1 MACALLRAYRCAWEG
16 VLVGSIFQDFRYA
29 LRVLV
34 KSCGF
39 TTVAVL
45 TLALGIGANTA
56 IFTFIDAFY
65 LKPLPVAHA
74 QQLMHVYAA
83 VPGRSYNEG
92 FSGPE
97 FQLLREHA
105 ASFRALAAE
114 TQIAQLHVVTRG
126 GATEVRGAF
135 VSANYFDLL
144 GVQPRLGRAFVAGED
159 AVNGRDAVA
168 VISHQLWRTQFSSD
182 PAAVGSEIHVNGVP
196 FKIVGVAP
204 VDFYGDRAG
213 MPAQIWM
220 PASMLGAAGY
230 ACADGTYRCTVYD
243 NLLGRLA
250 AETRPATAQAELRS
264 LMIWS
269 ATDWVNRRPQR
280 EIVATSAK
288 GVDPDQRAQSDAQ
301 MQLLICVTASLL
313 LIACANLAGLLLSRG
328 VARRKEIAVRL
339 SLGASRGRI
348 IRQLFTESIL
358 LAAIAAVLGLWF
370 SFFAGNVL
378 SGYYGTDSEGFH
390 HLYDLTLDWRIL
402 AYCISIALI
411 AGVFFGL
418 VPAIRA
424 SRQDLIAEL
433 KDGGSP
439 GGQRGGSWL
448 RHGLVV
454 AQVALS
460 MTLVV
465 CAGLL
470 VRSGFNIERGTNFDP
485 RHMAVLRLRPEL
497 IKYTPQQVGSLV
509 QRVMQAVQ
517 AAPGVESAAFME
529 GGEGLVW
536 NAQNGHEIPVSAA
549 GASQTSALDALEQD
563 VNSTFFA
570 TLRMPILEGRAFT
583 EQDNATAPP
592 VAVVNEALAQRFWPR
607 ASALGQTLLVRGK
620 PHQIVGVAANVQ
632 PASAVQAAEPHL
644 YLSYW
649 QSNATTNGD
658 IRMAIRI
665 AGDPSRELPR
675 IRQLIQS
682 VDPLVPVGEDMTM
695 AEQVGLEYM
704 PVLLGRSVMVFCGL
718 LALVLSAIGVY
729 SVLAFAV
736 RTRTREIGIR
746 MALGAEPR
754 DVLRMMVWRG
764 VKLAGIG
771 VALGIAG
778 ALGATYLTRSL
789 IFGVAPADPWTF
801 GVVAALLIVVA
812 MAACYLPARR
822 AMHVDPMVAL
832 RYE

>member
-1 MACALLRAYRCAWEG
+1 MN
-16 VLVGSIFQDFRYA
+16 SMFQDLRYGF
-29 LRVLV
+29 RVLL
-34 KSCGF
+34 KAPGF
-39 TTVAVL
+39 TIIAIL

-56 IFTFIDAFY
+56 IFTFIDALY

-74 QQLMHVYAA
+74 QELMRVYAA

-97 FQLLREHA
+97 FQLLRDHA
-105 ASFRALAAE
+105 TSFSALAAE
-114 TQIAQLHVVTRG
+114 TQIAQLHVVAGG
-126 GATEVRGAF
+126 GAIEVRGAF

-159 AVNGRDAVA
+159 ATNGRDTGA
-168 VISHQLWRTQFSSD
+168 VISNQLWRTEFSSD
-182 PAAVGSEIHVNGVP
+182 SAALGAEIHVNGVP
-196 FKIVGVAP
+196 VKIIGVAP
-204 VDFYGDRAG
+204 RDFYGDRAG

-220 PASMLGAAGY
+220 LTSMLGAAGY
-230 ACADGTYRCTVYD
+230 ACSDGTYRCTVYD

-250 AETRPATAQAELRS
+250 SNKRPAAAQAELRS
-264 LMIWS
+264 IIVWS
-269 ATDWVNRRPQR
+269 ATDWTNRHPQR
-280 EIVATSAK
+280 EIVATSAN
-288 GVDPDQRAQSDAQ
+288 GVDPDQRAKANAQ

-358 LAAIAAVLGLWF
+358 LAGIAAVFGLWF
-370 SFFAGNVL
+370 SFFARNVL

-390 HLYDLTLDWRIL
+390 HLYDLTLNWRIL
-402 AYCISIALI
+402 AYSISIALI

-439 GGQRGGSWL
+439 GGQHAGSWL
-448 RHGLVV
+448 RNGLVV

-465 CAGLL
+465 SAGLL
-470 VRSGFNIERGTNFDP
+470 VRSGFAIERGTNFDP
-485 RHMAVLRLRPEL
+485 QHVAVVRLRPEL
-497 IKYTPQQVGSLV
+497 IKYTPHQVGSLIH
-509 QRVMQAVQ
+509 RVMQAVQ

-536 NAQNGHEIPVSAA
+536 NAQNGHEFPVSPVGAA
-549 GASQTSALDALEQD
+549 QASALEVLVQD
-563 VNSTFFA
+563 VNSTFFS
-570 TLRMPILEGRAFT
+570 TLRMPILEGRGFG
-583 EQDNATAPP
+583 EEDNATGSP
-592 VAVVNEALAQRFWPR
+592 VAIVNEALARRFWPR
-607 ASALGQTLLVRGK
+607 GSALGQLLLVRSK
-620 PHQIVGVAANVQ
+620 PYQIVGVAANIQ
-632 PASAVQAAEPHL
+632 PASALQAAEPHL

-658 IRMAIRI
+658 IRMAVRV

-675 IRQLIQS
+675 IRQVIQS

-695 AEQVGLEYM
+695 DEQVSLEYM
-704 PVLLGRSVMVFCGL
+704 PVLLGRSVMIFCGF

-736 RTRTREIGIR
+736 RARTREIGIR

-754 DVLRMMVWRG
+754 DVLRMIVWRG

-771 VALGIAG
+771 VTLGVAG

-789 IFGVAPADPWTF
+789 IFGVTPDDPWTF
-801 GVVAALLIVVA
+801 AAVAALLIVVA
-812 MAACYLPARR
+812 LAACYLPARR

>member
-1 MACALLRAYRCAWEG
+1 M
-16 VLVGSIFQDFRYA
+16 GSILQDIRYA
-29 LRVLV
+29 LRVLA
-34 KSCGF
+34 KSRGF
-39 TTVAVL
+39 TAIAIL

-56 IFTFIDAFY
+56 IFTFIDALY
-65 LKPLPVAHA
+65 LKRLPVTHA
-74 QQLMHVYAA
+74 QELMHVYAA
-83 VPGRSYNEG
+83 VPGRSYNQG
-92 FSGPE
+92 FSDRE
-97 FQLLREHA
+97 FQLLRNHA
-105 ASFRALAAE
+105 SSFSALAAE
-114 TQIAQLHVVTRG
+114 TQIAQLHVVSSG

-144 GVQPRLGRAFVAGED
+144 GVKARLGRGFLAGED

-168 VISHQLWRTQFSSD
+168 VISNQLWRTQFPSD
-182 PAAVGSEIHVNGVP
+182 SAAVGAEIHVNGVP
-196 FKIVGVAP
+196 VKIVGVAP
-204 VDFYGDRAG
+204 PDFYGDRAG

-220 PASMLGAAGY
+220 PTSMLGAAGY
-230 ACADGTYRCTVYD
+230 ACSDGTYRCTVYD
-243 NLLGRLA
+243 YLIGRLA
-250 AETRPATAQAELRS
+250 ANKGAAAAQAELRS
-264 LMIWS
+264 VMVWS
-269 ATDWVNRRPQR
+269 ATDWTNRRPQR
-280 EIVATSAK
+280 EIVAMSAN
-288 GVDPDQRAQSDAQ
+288 GVDPDQRAQANAQ

-358 LAAIAAVLGLWF
+358 LAGIAAVFGLWF
-370 SFFAGNVL
+370 SFFARSVL

-402 AYCISIALI
+402 AYSISIALL

-439 GGQRGGSWL
+439 GGQHAGGWL
-448 RHGLVV
+448 RNGLVV

-465 CAGLL
+465 SAGLL
-470 VRSGFNIERGTNFDP
+470 VRSGFAIERGTNFDP
-485 RHMAVLRLRPEL
+485 QHMAVVRLRPEL
-497 IKYTPQQVGSLV
+497 IKYTPQQVSSLIR
-509 QRVMQAVQ
+509 RVMQAVQ
-517 AAPGVESAAFME
+517 AAPGVQSAAFME

-536 NAQNGHEIPVSAA
+536 NAQNGHEFPVSAA
-549 GASQTSALDALEQD
+549 GGSQTSALGVLVQD

-570 TLRMPILEGRAFT
+570 TLRMPMIAGRAFS

-592 VAVVNEALAQRFWPR
+592 VAVVNEELAQRFWPR
-607 ASALGQTLLVRGK
+607 GSALGQMLLVRGK
-620 PHQIVGVAANVQ
+620 PYQIVGVAANIQ
-632 PASAVQAAEPHL
+632 PASALQAAEPHL

-658 IRMAIRI
+658 IRMAIRV
-665 AGDPSRELPR
+665 AEDPSRELPR
-675 IRQLIQS
+675 IRKVIQS

-695 AEQVGLEYM
+695 AEQVSLEYM
-704 PVLLGRSVMVFCGL
+704 PVLLGRSVMIFCGF
-718 LALVLSAIGVY
+718 LALALSAIGVY

-754 DVLRMMVWRG
+754 DVLRMIVWRG

-771 VALGIAG
+771 EALGVAG
-778 ALGATYLTRSL
+778 ALGATYLTRRL
-789 IFGVAPADPWTF
+789 IFGVAPDDPWTF
-801 GVVAALLIVVA
+801 VAVAALLIVVA
-812 MAACYLPARR
+812 LAACYLPARR
-822 AMHVDPMVAL
+822 AMRVDPMVAL